1 MTWDVSGPC
10 SMLPWPWPYFQEDKD
25 RIPWPMQSDYGDSRH
40 ILRTQMAMDRM
51 ASSAV

>member
-10 SMLPWPWPYFQEDKD
+10 SMLHGRISKEDKD

-51 ASSAV
+51 VSSAV

>member
-1 MTWDVSGPC
+1 MAHALC
-10 SMLPWPWPYFQEDKD
+10 SMAMAVFQEDKD

-51 ASSAV
+51 VSSAV